1 MLVDAFY
8 GLVGDEAAA
17 VVALG
22 ATIAAGVLLWVLAAR
37 LSVSPAS
44 GAAVLALFATAVLVV
59 DVASGPGVDGIGVLL
74 LVAAATLAVGG
85 GLVRHGLA
93 IALLAAAVLVVP
105 VAAVGLILLLGAMA
119 VPGAVV
125 HRLPRKARMAVGF
138 GAVVPAAAVAFALA
152 RPDEP
157 AALPPLVPAVLTL
170 WGLLVAGVLWRRV
183 TWLRPVCAALAGLVA
198 CLWIPGPGRRRR
210 ARRGGDE
217 RAAHRRR
224 RRGHQRG
231 AGPAGPRRRRGVGR
245 RGRHGA
251 ADTRRFGRAA
261 RPAPPARRGAR
272 DPPPSPPRRDRSR
285 CRSRRCRSR
294 ARSRSSSP
302 TPRRASWPRPHDP
315 ARAGWYAAGVVPGDQ
330 GPAVIGGH
338 VDSRNGPGVFFR
350 LRTLRPGDLV
360 DVTRS
365 DGRTV
370 RFSVIAVAL
379 YPKDRFPTEAVYG
392 PTSGP
397 ELRLVTCGGTFDR
410 SARSYDDNV
419 VVDAALV

>member
-1 MLVDAFY
+1 VLVDGFY
-8 GLVGDEAAA
+8 GLIGDDAAA

-22 ATIAAGVLLWVLAAR
+22 ATVAAGVLLWVLAAR
-37 LSVSPAS
+37 LSVSPAA
-44 GAAVLALFATAVLVV
+44 GAAVLALYASAVLVV
-59 DVASGPGVDGIGVLL
+59 DVASGPGVDGTGVLL
-74 LVAAATLAVGG
+74 LAAAATLAVGG
-85 GLVRHGLA
+85 GVVRHGLA
-93 IALLAAAVLVVP
+93 VALLVAAVGVIP

-119 VPGAVV
+119 VPGALL
-125 HRLPRKARMAVGF
+125 HRLPRRARVAVGF

-198 CLWIPGPGRRRR
+198 CLWIPGPDGDAVLVVVATSALLTAVAAEDISAVLARR
-210 ARRGGDE
+210 ALVAV
-217 RAAHRRR
+217 AASAVAGATVLLTPAVSGEPPALLRPPAAAPGPAAVAAPARPVAVSIPALSV
-224 RRGHQRG
+224 
-231 AGPAGPRRRRGVGR
+231 AGPLEELVADPATGEL
-245 RGRHGA
+245 A
-251 ADTRRFGRAA
+251 A
-261 RPAPPARRGAR
+261 
-272 DPPPSPPRRDRSR
+272 
-285 CRSRRCRSR
+285 
-294 ARSRSSSP
+294 
-302 TPRRASWPRPHDP
+302 PHDP

-338 VDSRNGPGVFFR
+338 VDSRSGPGVFFR

>member
-1 MLVDAFY
+1 MLVDGFY
-8 GLVGDEAAA
+8 GLIGDDAAA

-22 ATIAAGVLLWVLAAR
+22 ATVAAGVLLWVLAAR
-37 LSVSPAS
+37 LSVSPAA
-44 GAAVLALFATAVLVV
+44 GAAVLALYASAVLVV
-59 DVASGPGVDGIGVLL
+59 DVASGPGVDGTGVLL
-74 LVAAATLAVGG
+74 LAAAATLAVGG
-85 GLVRHGLA
+85 GVVRHGLA
-93 IALLAAAVLVVP
+93 IALLVAAVGVIP

-119 VPGAVV
+119 VPGALL
-125 HRLPRKARMAVGF
+125 HRLPRRARVAVGF

-152 RPDEP
+152 RPAEP

-183 TWLRPVCAALAGLVA
+183 TWLRPVCAALVGLVA
-198 CLWIPGPGRRRR
+198 CLWIPGPDGDAVLVVVATSALFTAVVAEDISAVL
-210 ARRGGDE
+210 ARRVLVAVAAAAVAGATVLLTPAVSGE
-217 RAAHRRR
+217 RPALLRPPAAAPGAAAAAPVRPVAVSIPALSV
-224 RRGHQRG
+224 
-231 AGPAGPRRRRGVGR
+231 AGPLEELVAD
-245 RGRHGA
+245 
-251 ADTRRFGRAA
+251 ADTGELAA
-261 RPAPPARRGAR
+261 PA
-272 DPPPSPPRRDRSR
+272 
-285 CRSRRCRSR
+285 
-294 ARSRSSSP
+294 
-302 TPRRASWPRPHDP
+302 DP

-338 VDSRNGPGVFFR
+338 VDSRSGPGVFFR

-370 RFSVIAVAL
+370 HFSVIAVAL

-397 ELRLVTCGGTFDR
+397 ELRLVTCGGAFDR

-419 VVDAALV
+419 VVDAVLV

>member
-1 MLVDAFY
+1 VLVDGFY
-8 GLVGDEAAA
+8 GLIGDDAAA

-22 ATIAAGVLLWVLAAR
+22 ATVAAGVLLWVLAAR
-37 LSVSPAS
+37 LSVSPAA
-44 GAAVLALFATAVLVV
+44 GAAVLALYASAVLVV
-59 DVASGPGVDGIGVLL
+59 DVASGPGVDGTGVLL
-74 LVAAATLAVGG
+74 LAAAATLAVGG
-85 GLVRHGLA
+85 GVVRHGLA
-93 IALLAAAVLVVP
+93 IALLVAAVGVIP

-119 VPGAVV
+119 VPGALL
-125 HRLPRKARMAVGF
+125 HRLPRRARVAVGF

-152 RPDEP
+152 RPAEP

-198 CLWIPGPGRRRR
+198 CLWIPGPDGDAVLVVVATSALLTAVAAEDISAVL
-210 ARRGGDE
+210 ARRVLVAVAASAVAGATVLLTPAVSGE
-217 RAAHRRR
+217 RPALLRPPAAAPGAAAAAPVRPVAVSIPALSV
-224 RRGHQRG
+224 
-231 AGPAGPRRRRGVGR
+231 AGPLEELVAD
-245 RGRHGA
+245 
-251 ADTRRFGRAA
+251 ADTGELAA
-261 RPAPPARRGAR
+261 PA
-272 DPPPSPPRRDRSR
+272 
-285 CRSRRCRSR
+285 
-294 ARSRSSSP
+294 
-302 TPRRASWPRPHDP
+302 DP
-315 ARAGWYAAGVVPGDQ
+315 ARAGWYAAGVVPGDR

-338 VDSRNGPGVFFR
+338 VDSRSGPGVFFR

-360 DVTRS
+360 DITRS

>member
-22 ATIAAGVLLWVLAAR
+22 ATIAAGALLWVLAAR

-85 GLVRHGLA
+85 GVVRQGLA

-125 HRLPRKARMAVGF
+125 HRLPRKARVAVGF

-198 CLWIPGPGRRRR
+198 CLWIPGPDGDAVLVVVATSALLTAVAAEDISAVLARR
-210 ARRGGDE
+210 ALVAVAASAVAGATVLLTPAVSGDPPALL
-217 RAAHRRR
+217 RPPAAAPGPAAVAAPARPVAVSIPALSV
-224 RRGHQRG
+224 
-231 AGPAGPRRRRGVGR
+231 AGPLEELVADPTTGEL
-245 RGRHGA
+245 A
-251 ADTRRFGRAA
+251 A
-261 RPAPPARRGAR
+261 PA
-272 DPPPSPPRRDRSR
+272 
-285 CRSRRCRSR
+285 
-294 ARSRSSSP
+294 
-302 TPRRASWPRPHDP
+302 DP

-419 VVDAALV
+419 VVHAALV

>member
-1 MLVDAFY
+1 MLVDGFY
-8 GLVGDEAAA
+8 GLIGDEAAA

-22 ATIAAGVLLWVLAAR
+22 ATVAAGVLLWVLAAR
-37 LSVSPAS
+37 LSVSPAA
-44 GAAVLALFATAVLVV
+44 GAAVLALYASAVLVV
-59 DVASGPGVDGIGVLL
+59 DVASGPGVDGTGVLL
-74 LVAAATLAVGG
+74 LAAAATLAVGG
-85 GLVRHGLA
+85 GVVRHGLA
-93 IALLAAAVLVVP
+93 IALLVAAVGVIP

-119 VPGAVV
+119 VPGALL
-125 HRLPRKARMAVGF
+125 HRLPRKARVAIGF

-152 RPDEP
+152 RPAEP

-183 TWLRPVCAALAGLVA
+183 TWLRPVCAALVGLVA
-198 CLWIPGPGRRRR
+198 CLWIPGPDGDAVLVVVATSALLTAVAAEDISAVL
-210 ARRGGDE
+210 ARRVLVAVAASAVAGATVLFTPAVTGE
-217 RAAHRRR
+217 RPALLRPPAAAPGPAAAPVRPVAVSIPALAV
-224 RRGHQRG
+224 
-231 AGPAGPRRRRGVGR
+231 AGPLEELVAD
-245 RGRHGA
+245 
-251 ADTRRFGRAA
+251 ADTGELAA
-261 RPAPPARRGAR
+261 PA
-272 DPPPSPPRRDRSR
+272 
-285 CRSRRCRSR
+285 
-294 ARSRSSSP
+294 
-302 TPRRASWPRPHDP
+302 DP

-338 VDSRNGPGVFFR
+338 VDSRSGPGVFFR
-350 LRTLRPGDLV
+350 LRTLHPGDLI

-370 RFSVIAVAL
+370 HFSVIAVAL

>member
-8 GLVGDEAAA
+8 GLIGDDAAA

-22 ATIAAGVLLWVLAAR
+22 ATVAAGVLLWVLAAR

-44 GAAVLALFATAVLVV
+44 GAAVLALYAAAVLVV
-59 DVASGPGVDGIGVLL
+59 DVASGPGVDGTGVLL
-74 LVAAATLAVGG
+74 LAAAATLAVGG
-85 GLVRHGLA
+85 GVVRHGLA
-93 IALLAAAVLVVP
+93 VALLVAAVGVIP

-119 VPGAVV
+119 VPGALL
-125 HRLPRKARMAVGF
+125 HRLPRKARVAVGF

-152 RPDEP
+152 RPAEP

-198 CLWIPGPGRRRR
+198 CLWIPGPDGDAVLVVVATSALLTAVAAEDISAVL
-210 ARRGGDE
+210 ARRVLVAVAASAVAGATVLLTPAVTGE
-217 RAAHRRR
+217 RPALLRPPAAAPGPGAVAAPVRPVAVSIPALSV
-224 RRGHQRG
+224 
-231 AGPAGPRRRRGVGR
+231 AGPLEELVADPATGEL
-245 RGRHGA
+245 A
-251 ADTRRFGRAA
+251 A
-261 RPAPPARRGAR
+261 PA
-272 DPPPSPPRRDRSR
+272 
-285 CRSRRCRSR
+285 
-294 ARSRSSSP
+294 
-302 TPRRASWPRPHDP
+302 DP

-338 VDSRNGPGVFFR
+338 VDSRSGPGVFFR

>member
-1 MLVDAFY
+1 MLVDGFY
-8 GLVGDEAAA
+8 GLIGDDAAA

-22 ATIAAGVLLWVLAAR
+22 ATVAAGVLLWVLAAR
-37 LSVSPAS
+37 LSVSPAA
-44 GAAVLALFATAVLVV
+44 GAAVLALYASAVLVV
-59 DVASGPGVDGIGVLL
+59 DVASGPGVDGTGVLL
-74 LVAAATLAVGG
+74 LAAAATLAVGG
-85 GLVRHGLA
+85 GVLRHGLA
-93 IALLAAAVLVVP
+93 IALLVAAVGVIP

-119 VPGAVV
+119 VPGALL
-125 HRLPRKARMAVGF
+125 HRLPRKARVAVGF
-138 GAVVPAAAVAFALA
+138 GAVVPAAAVAVALA
-152 RPDEP
+152 RPAEP

-170 WGLLVAGVLWRRV
+170 WGLLVAGVLWQRV
-183 TWLRPVCAALAGLVA
+183 TWLRPVCAALVGLVA
-198 CLWIPGPGRRRR
+198 CLWIPGPDGDAVLVVVATSALLTAVAAEDISAVL
-210 ARRGGDE
+210 ARRVLVAVAAAAVAGATVLLTPAVSGE
-217 RAAHRRR
+217 RPALLRPPAAAPGAAAAAPVRPVAVSIPALSV
-224 RRGHQRG
+224 
-231 AGPAGPRRRRGVGR
+231 AGPLEELVAD
-245 RGRHGA
+245 
-251 ADTRRFGRAA
+251 ADTGELAA
-261 RPAPPARRGAR
+261 PA
-272 DPPPSPPRRDRSR
+272 
-285 CRSRRCRSR
+285 
-294 ARSRSSSP
+294 
-302 TPRRASWPRPHDP
+302 DP
-315 ARAGWYAAGVVPGDQ
+315 ARAGWYAAGVVPGDR

-338 VDSRNGPGVFFR
+338 VDSRSGPGVFFR

>member
-1 MLVDAFY
+1 VLVDGFY
-8 GLVGDEAAA
+8 GLIGDDAAA

-22 ATIAAGVLLWVLAAR
+22 ATVAAGVLLWVLAAR
-37 LSVSPAS
+37 LSVSPAA
-44 GAAVLALFATAVLVV
+44 GAAVLALYASAVLVV
-59 DVASGPGVDGIGVLL
+59 DVASGPGVDGTGVLL
-74 LVAAATLAVGG
+74 LAAAATLAVGG
-85 GLVRHGLA
+85 GVVRHGLA
-93 IALLAAAVLVVP
+93 IALLVAAVGVIP

-119 VPGAVV
+119 VPGALL
-125 HRLPRKARMAVGF
+125 HRLPRRARVAVGF

-152 RPDEP
+152 RPAEP

-198 CLWIPGPGRRRR
+198 CLWIPGPDGDAVLVVVATSALLTAVAAEDISAVL
-210 ARRGGDE
+210 ARRVLVAVAASAVAGATVLLTPAVSGE
-217 RAAHRRR
+217 RPALLRPPAAAPGAAAAAPVRPVAVSIPALSV
-224 RRGHQRG
+224 
-231 AGPAGPRRRRGVGR
+231 AGPLEELVAD
-245 RGRHGA
+245 
-251 ADTRRFGRAA
+251 ADTGELAA
-261 RPAPPARRGAR
+261 PA
-272 DPPPSPPRRDRSR
+272 
-285 CRSRRCRSR
+285 
-294 ARSRSSSP
+294 
-302 TPRRASWPRPHDP
+302 DP
-315 ARAGWYAAGVVPGDQ
+315 ARAGWYAAGVVPGDR

-338 VDSRNGPGVFFR
+338 VDSRSGPGVFFR

>member
-1 MLVDAFY
+1 
-8 GLVGDEAAA
+8 
-17 VVALG
+17 
-22 ATIAAGVLLWVLAAR
+22 
-37 LSVSPAS
+37 
-44 GAAVLALFATAVLVV
+44 
-59 DVASGPGVDGIGVLL
+59 
-74 LVAAATLAVGG
+74 
-85 GLVRHGLA
+85 
-93 IALLAAAVLVVP
+93 
-105 VAAVGLILLLGAMA
+105 
-119 VPGAVV
+119 VPGALL
-125 HRLPRKARMAVGF
+125 HRLPRKARVAVGF

-198 CLWIPGPGRRRR
+198 CLWIPGPDGDAVLVVVATSALLTAVAAEDISAVLARR
-210 ARRGGDE
+210 ALVAV
-217 RAAHRRR
+217 AASAVAGATVLLTPAVSGEPPALLRPPAAAPGPAAVAAPARPVAVSIPALSV
-224 RRGHQRG
+224 
-231 AGPAGPRRRRGVGR
+231 AGPLEELVADPATGEL
-245 RGRHGA
+245 A
-251 ADTRRFGRAA
+251 A
-261 RPAPPARRGAR
+261 
-272 DPPPSPPRRDRSR
+272 
-285 CRSRRCRSR
+285 
-294 ARSRSSSP
+294 
-302 TPRRASWPRPHDP
+302 PHDP

-338 VDSRNGPGVFFR
+338 VDSRSGPGVFFR

>member
-1 MLVDAFY
+1 MLVDGFY
-8 GLVGDEAAA
+8 GLIGDDAAA
-17 VVALG
+17 VVVLG
-22 ATIAAGVLLWVLAAR
+22 ATVAAGVLLWVLAAR
-37 LSVSPAS
+37 LSVSPAA
-44 GAAVLALFATAVLVV
+44 GAAVLALYASAVLVV

-85 GLVRHGLA
+85 GVVRQGLA

-125 HRLPRKARMAVGF
+125 HRLPRKARVAVGF

-198 CLWIPGPGRRRR
+198 CLWIPGPDGDAVLVVVATSALLTAVAAEDISAVL
-210 ARRGGDE
+210 ARRVLVAVAASAVAGATVLLTPAVSGE
-217 RAAHRRR
+217 RPALLRPPAAAPGAAAAAPVRPVAVSIPALAV
-224 RRGHQRG
+224 
-231 AGPAGPRRRRGVGR
+231 AGPLEELVAD
-245 RGRHGA
+245 
-251 ADTRRFGRAA
+251 ADTGELAA
-261 RPAPPARRGAR
+261 PA
-272 DPPPSPPRRDRSR
+272 
-285 CRSRRCRSR
+285 
-294 ARSRSSSP
+294 
-302 TPRRASWPRPHDP
+302 DP

-338 VDSRNGPGVFFR
+338 VDSRSGPGVFFR
-350 LRTLRPGDLV
+350 LRTLHPGDLI

-370 RFSVIAVAL
+370 HFSVIAVAL

-397 ELRLVTCGGTFDR
+397 ELRLVTCGGAFDR

-419 VVDAALV
+419 VVDAVLV

>member
-1 MLVDAFY
+1 MLVDGFY
-8 GLVGDEAAA
+8 GLIGDDAAA

-22 ATIAAGVLLWVLAAR
+22 ATVAAGVLLWVLAAR
-37 LSVSPAS
+37 LSVSPAA
-44 GAAVLALFATAVLVV
+44 GAAVLALYASAVLVV
-59 DVASGPGVDGIGVLL
+59 DVASGPGVDGTGVLL
-74 LVAAATLAVGG
+74 LAAAATLAVGG
-85 GLVRHGLA
+85 GVVRHGLA
-93 IALLAAAVLVVP
+93 IALLVAAVGVIP

-119 VPGAVV
+119 VPGALL
-125 HRLPRKARMAVGF
+125 HRLPRKARVAVGF
-138 GAVVPAAAVAFALA
+138 GAVVPAAAVAVALA
-152 RPDEP
+152 RPAEP

-170 WGLLVAGVLWRRV
+170 WGLLVAGVLWQRV
-183 TWLRPVCAALAGLVA
+183 TWLRPVCAALVGLVA
-198 CLWIPGPGRRRR
+198 CLWIPGPDGDAVLVLVATSALLTAVAAEDISAVL
-210 ARRGGDE
+210 ARRVLVAVAASAVAGATVLLTPAVSGE
-217 RAAHRRR
+217 RPALLRPPAAAPGLAATAPVRPVAVSIPALSV
-224 RRGHQRG
+224 
-231 AGPAGPRRRRGVGR
+231 AGPLEELVAD
-245 RGRHGA
+245 
-251 ADTRRFGRAA
+251 ADTGELAA
-261 RPAPPARRGAR
+261 PA
-272 DPPPSPPRRDRSR
+272 
-285 CRSRRCRSR
+285 
-294 ARSRSSSP
+294 
-302 TPRRASWPRPHDP
+302 DP
-315 ARAGWYAAGVVPGDQ
+315 ARAGWYAAGVVPGDR

-338 VDSRNGPGVFFR
+338 VDSRSGPGVFFR

>member
-1 MLVDAFY
+1 VLVDGFY
-8 GLVGDEAAA
+8 GLIGDDAAA

-22 ATIAAGVLLWVLAAR
+22 ATVAAGVLLWVLAAR
-37 LSVSPAS
+37 LSVSPAA
-44 GAAVLALFATAVLVV
+44 GAAVLALYASAVLVV
-59 DVASGPGVDGIGVLL
+59 DVASGPGVDGTGVLL
-74 LVAAATLAVGG
+74 LAAAATLAVGG
-85 GLVRHGLA
+85 GVVRHGLA
-93 IALLAAAVLVVP
+93 IALLVAAVGVIP

-119 VPGAVV
+119 VPGALL
-125 HRLPRKARMAVGF
+125 HRLPRKARVAVGF
-138 GAVVPAAAVAFALA
+138 GAVVPAAAVAVALA
-152 RPDEP
+152 RPAEP

-170 WGLLVAGVLWRRV
+170 WGLLVAGVLWQRV
-183 TWLRPVCAALAGLVA
+183 TWLRPVCAALVGLVA
-198 CLWIPGPGRRRR
+198 CLWIPGPDGDAVLVVVATSALLTAVAAEDISAVL
-210 ARRGGDE
+210 ARRVLVAVAAAAVAGATVLLTPAVSGE
-217 RAAHRRR
+217 RPALLRPPAAAPGAAAAAPVRPVAVSIPALSV
-224 RRGHQRG
+224 
-231 AGPAGPRRRRGVGR
+231 AGPLEELVAD
-245 RGRHGA
+245 
-251 ADTRRFGRAA
+251 ADTGELAA
-261 RPAPPARRGAR
+261 PA
-272 DPPPSPPRRDRSR
+272 
-285 CRSRRCRSR
+285 
-294 ARSRSSSP
+294 
-302 TPRRASWPRPHDP
+302 DP
-315 ARAGWYAAGVVPGDQ
+315 ARAGWYAAGVVPGDR

-338 VDSRNGPGVFFR
+338 VDSRSGPGVFFR

>member
-1 MLVDAFY
+1 VLVDGFY
-8 GLVGDEAAA
+8 GLIGDDAAA

-22 ATIAAGVLLWVLAAR
+22 ATVAAGVLLWVLAAR
-37 LSVSPAS
+37 LSVSPAA
-44 GAAVLALFATAVLVV
+44 GAAVLALYASAVLVV
-59 DVASGPGVDGIGVLL
+59 DVASGPGVDGTGVLL
-74 LVAAATLAVGG
+74 LAAAATLAVGG
-85 GLVRHGLA
+85 GVVRHGLA
-93 IALLAAAVLVVP
+93 IALLVAAVGVIP

-119 VPGAVV
+119 VPGALL
-125 HRLPRKARMAVGF
+125 HRLPRRARVAVGF

-152 RPDEP
+152 RPAEP

-198 CLWIPGPGRRRR
+198 CLWIPGPDGDAVLVVVATSALLTAVAAEDISAVL
-210 ARRGGDE
+210 ARRVLVAAAASAVAGATVLLTPAVSGE
-217 RAAHRRR
+217 RPALLRPPAAAPGAAAAAPVRPVAVSIPALSV
-224 RRGHQRG
+224 
-231 AGPAGPRRRRGVGR
+231 AGPLEELVAD
-245 RGRHGA
+245 
-251 ADTRRFGRAA
+251 ADTGELAA
-261 RPAPPARRGAR
+261 PA
-272 DPPPSPPRRDRSR
+272 
-285 CRSRRCRSR
+285 
-294 ARSRSSSP
+294 
-302 TPRRASWPRPHDP
+302 DP
-315 ARAGWYAAGVVPGDQ
+315 ARAGWYAAGVVPGDR

-338 VDSRNGPGVFFR
+338 VDSRSGPGVFFR

>member
-1 MLVDAFY
+1 VLVDGFY
-8 GLVGDEAAA
+8 SLIGDDAAA

-22 ATIAAGVLLWVLAAR
+22 ATVAAGVLLWVLAAR
-37 LSVSPAS
+37 LSLSPAA
-44 GAAVLALFATAVLVV
+44 GAAVLALYASAVLVV
-59 DVASGPGVDGIGVLL
+59 DVASGPGVDGTGVLL
-74 LVAAATLAVGG
+74 LAAAATLAVGG
-85 GLVRHGLA
+85 GVVRHGLA
-93 IALLAAAVLVVP
+93 IALLVAAVGVIP

-119 VPGAVV
+119 VPGALL
-125 HRLPRKARMAVGF
+125 HRLPRRARVAVGF

-152 RPDEP
+152 RPAEP

-198 CLWIPGPGRRRR
+198 CLWIPGPDGDAVLVVVATSALLTAVAAEDISAVL
-210 ARRGGDE
+210 ARRVLVAVAASAVAGATVLLTPAVSGE
-217 RAAHRRR
+217 RPALLRPPAAAPGAAAAAPVRPVAVSIPALSV
-224 RRGHQRG
+224 
-231 AGPAGPRRRRGVGR
+231 AGPLEELVAD
-245 RGRHGA
+245 
-251 ADTRRFGRAA
+251 ADTGELAA
-261 RPAPPARRGAR
+261 PA
-272 DPPPSPPRRDRSR
+272 
-285 CRSRRCRSR
+285 
-294 ARSRSSSP
+294 
-302 TPRRASWPRPHDP
+302 DP
-315 ARAGWYAAGVVPGDQ
+315 ARAGWYAAGVVPGDR

-338 VDSRNGPGVFFR
+338 VDSRSGPGVFFR

>member
-1 MLVDAFY
+1 MLVDGFY
-8 GLVGDEAAA
+8 SLIGDDAAA

-22 ATIAAGVLLWVLAAR
+22 ATVAAGVLLWVLAAR
-37 LSVSPAS
+37 LSLSPAA
-44 GAAVLALFATAVLVV
+44 GAAVLALYASAVLVV
-59 DVASGPGVDGIGVLL
+59 DVASGPGVDGTGVLL
-74 LVAAATLAVGG
+74 LAAAATLAVGG
-85 GLVRHGLA
+85 GVVRHGLA
-93 IALLAAAVLVVP
+93 IALLVAAVGVIP

-119 VPGAVV
+119 VPGALL
-125 HRLPRKARMAVGF
+125 HRLPRRARVAVGF

-152 RPDEP
+152 RPAEP

-198 CLWIPGPGRRRR
+198 CLWIPGPDGDAVLVVVATSALLTAVAAEDISAVL
-210 ARRGGDE
+210 ARRVLVAVAASAVAGATVLLTPAVSGE
-217 RAAHRRR
+217 RPALLRPPAAAPGAAAAAPVRPVAVSIPALSV
-224 RRGHQRG
+224 
-231 AGPAGPRRRRGVGR
+231 AGPLEELVAD
-245 RGRHGA
+245 
-251 ADTRRFGRAA
+251 ADTGELAA
-261 RPAPPARRGAR
+261 PA
-272 DPPPSPPRRDRSR
+272 
-285 CRSRRCRSR
+285 
-294 ARSRSSSP
+294 
-302 TPRRASWPRPHDP
+302 DP
-315 ARAGWYAAGVVPGDQ
+315 ARAGWYAAGVVPGDR

-338 VDSRNGPGVFFR
+338 VDSRSGPGVFFR

>member
-1 MLVDAFY
+1 VLVDGFY
-8 GLVGDEAAA
+8 GLIGDDAAA

-22 ATIAAGVLLWVLAAR
+22 ATVAAGVLLWVLAAR
-37 LSVSPAS
+37 LSVSPAA
-44 GAAVLALFATAVLVV
+44 GAAVLALYASAVLVV
-59 DVASGPGVDGIGVLL
+59 DVASGPGVDGTGVLL
-74 LVAAATLAVGG
+74 LAAAATLAVGG
-85 GLVRHGLA
+85 GVVRHGLA
-93 IALLAAAVLVVP
+93 IALLVAAVGVIP

-119 VPGAVV
+119 VPGALL
-125 HRLPRKARMAVGF
+125 HRLPRKARVAVGF

-152 RPDEP
+152 RPAEP

-198 CLWIPGPGRRRR
+198 CLWIPGPDGDAVLVVVATSALLTAVAAEDISAVL
-210 ARRGGDE
+210 ARRVLVAVAASAVAGATVLLTPAVSGE
-217 RAAHRRR
+217 RPALLRPPAAAPGAAAAAPVRPVAVSIPALSV
-224 RRGHQRG
+224 
-231 AGPAGPRRRRGVGR
+231 AGPLEELVAD
-245 RGRHGA
+245 
-251 ADTRRFGRAA
+251 ADTGELAA
-261 RPAPPARRGAR
+261 PA
-272 DPPPSPPRRDRSR
+272 
-285 CRSRRCRSR
+285 
-294 ARSRSSSP
+294 
-302 TPRRASWPRPHDP
+302 DP
-315 ARAGWYAAGVVPGDQ
+315 ARAGWYAAGVVPGDR

-338 VDSRNGPGVFFR
+338 VDSRSGPGVFFR

>member
-1 MLVDAFY
+1 VLVDGFY
-8 GLVGDEAAA
+8 GLIGDDAAA

-22 ATIAAGVLLWVLAAR
+22 ATVAAGVLLWVLAAR
-37 LSVSPAS
+37 LSVSPAA
-44 GAAVLALFATAVLVV
+44 GAAVLALYASAVLVV
-59 DVASGPGVDGIGVLL
+59 DVASGPGVDGTGVLL
-74 LVAAATLAVGG
+74 LAAAATLAVGG
-85 GLVRHGLA
+85 GVVRHGLA
-93 IALLAAAVLVVP
+93 IALLVAAVGVIP

-119 VPGAVV
+119 VPGALL
-125 HRLPRKARMAVGF
+125 HRLPRKARVAVGF
-138 GAVVPAAAVAFALA
+138 GAVVPAAAVAVALA
-152 RPDEP
+152 RPAEP

-198 CLWIPGPGRRRR
+198 CLWIPGPDGDAVLVVVATSALLTAVAAEDISAVLARR
-210 ARRGGDE
+210 ALVAV
-217 RAAHRRR
+217 AASAVAGATVLLTPAVSGEPPALLRPPAAAPGPAAVAAPARPVAVSIPALSV
-224 RRGHQRG
+224 
-231 AGPAGPRRRRGVGR
+231 AGPLEELVADPATGEL
-245 RGRHGA
+245 A
-251 ADTRRFGRAA
+251 A
-261 RPAPPARRGAR
+261 
-272 DPPPSPPRRDRSR
+272 
-285 CRSRRCRSR
+285 
-294 ARSRSSSP
+294 
-302 TPRRASWPRPHDP
+302 PHDP

-338 VDSRNGPGVFFR
+338 VDSRSGPGVFFR